1 VLRGIVTTIVLG
13 WFVGAAPVAAQEN
26 AQISVRPV
34 FVVPRGER
42 DPNANQRSTLLR
54 HLRIARD
61 RYTIMLSGRDSFAL
75 EDSVQVVHL
84 PQTLG
89 ALRRLPAGAAP
100 EITEALLGAFH
111 VTRATC
117 PWVFVAIVMNDDD
130 DFPTGAG
137 QPINGGLNNGG
148 GFVEMSSYALDH
160 IPNVQSTF
168 QHELGHAFGLPH
180 VDVYGRSMDHDP
192 SIMSYNLA
200 HHTRGFAPSLTPGVL
215 MREDLRA
222 LARNHRVFP
231 SLTWDSSGAGPLPD
245 LVLLGAMGYPAG
257 APSPII
263 VTTASGSLYGSRPE
277 NVVRGVIMA
286 SPGPEIVFDPARM
299 WHSDSLN
306 DGWVALDLTFPEAV
320 ELTRIE
326 VHSGHSGSYHLALRA
341 RVSVFDGGTP
351 RVLVDAPL
359 AGMVDAITFPL
370 ARGQHWSIALE
381 AGPRRLVVVRG
392 LRFFDNGMETFPR

>member
-1 VLRGIVTTIVLG
+1 VAALLG
-13 WFVGAAPVAAQEN
+13 AIIAGAAPVAAQDRPTRV
-26 AQISVRPV
+26 SVRPV

-42 DPNANQRSTLLR
+42 EPTTNERVALLR
-54 HLRIARD
+54 HLHIARD
-61 RYTIMLSGRDSFAL
+61 RYTVMLGGRGSFAL
-75 EDSVQVVHL
+75 EDSVQVVYMTA
-84 PQTLG
+84 TLG

-100 EITEALLGAFH
+100 EITEALLAAFH
-111 VTRATC
+111 VTRAAC

-137 QPINGGLNNGG
+137 QPINGGLNEGG
-148 GFVEMSSYALDH
+148 GFVEMSSYALVR

-180 VDVYGRSMDHDP
+180 VDAYGRSMDHDS

-200 HHTRGFAPSLTPGVL
+200 HHTRGFAPSPTPGVL
-215 MREDLRA
+215 VREDIRA

-245 LVLLGAMGYPAG
+245 LVLLGPMGYPAG
-257 APSPII
+257 APSPIL
-263 VTTASGSLYGSRPE
+263 VSTTSGSLYGSKPE
-277 NVVRGVIMA
+277 NVVRGLIMA

-299 WHSDSLN
+299 WHSDSTN
-306 DGWVALDLTFPEAV
+306 DGWVILDLTFPEAV

-341 RVSVFDGGTP
+341 RVSVLDDRTS
-351 RVLVDAPL
+351 RDLVDVSL
-359 AGMVDAITFPL
+359 AGMDDAVIFSPV
-370 ARGQHWSIALE
+370 RGRQWRVALQ
-381 AGPRRLVVVRG
+381 AGPRRMVVVRG
-392 LRFFDNGMETFPR
+392 LRFFDGDREVFAR